1 MVIPVVDEPESRHIL
16 EFTYEEPFRKKGG
29 IWGFLVGEPAIATFD
44 APAAAEAESYHF
56 EVSAPEGVKVT
67 EGRLTPSSQTA
78 AQAQDPSDYSD
89 TFLSRLRLHVRNF
102 PSGEGAQV
110 GVSLLATRGTW
121 FSSACMST
129 WVIAV
134 LLTAILFWAR
144 SVKVPPRLEFASAGA
159 AILLVLPSA
168 FVTLLVRSAE
178 HPLLAFLLRRIRA
191 LLIVSSLLAY
201 GGAIALVVERS
212 TTIIRWSWLGLASG
226 GILIALVL
234 CASYWGPRWMRIRAR
249 VAVVVGVLCTWL
261 ALLIVLAWPMYNVG
275 RTIKLDAIIL
285 LCIITLALIGWA
297 TLVQHAYVAQAHR
310 RMADALK
317 ETTRVPE

>member
-1 MVIPVVDEPESRHIL
+1 MVIPVVAQPESRHIL
-16 EFTYEEPFRKKGG
+16 EFTYEEPLRKKGG
-29 IWGFLVGEPAIATFD
+29 IWGFLVGEPAMVTFD

-67 EGRLTPSSQTA
+67 DGRLTPSSQTA
-78 AQAQDPSDYSD
+78 PKAQGPSDYSH
-89 TFLSRLRLHVRNF
+89 TFLSRLRLHVRDF
-102 PSGEGAQV
+102 PSGEGARV
-110 GVSLLATRGTW
+110 RVSLLATRGTW

-129 WVIAV
+129 WVIAA

-144 SVKVPPRLEFASAGA
+144 SVKVPPRLEFANAGA
-159 AILLVLPSA
+159 AILLVIPSV

-178 HPLLAFLLRRIRA
+178 HPLLAFLLRRVRA

-212 TTIIRWSWLGLASG
+212 TTIIRWSWLGLASS

-249 VAVVVGVLCTWL
+249 VAVVIGVLCTWL
-261 ALLIVLAWPMYNVG
+261 ALLIVLAWPMYNVE

-285 LCIITLALIGWA
+285 LCITTLALIGWA